1 MRAALRRPDAIA
13 LTDPPNREA
22 FTDGPPRRLTY
33 AEADR
38 MISAIAAMLR
48 HTGLAGDAIV
58 SLQIANTV
66 ESVLALL
73 AVWRAGLIGMPLP
86 LLWRRAEI
94 VSALSRVGAHALIV
108 SGRIGKTNHVDLAM
122 QVAAETFSVRFI
134 CAFGPNLHD
143 GVVSLDDVLAGTK
156 PSPSPPAGRVNARAP
171 EPGAR
176 LAVVTWDVTTD
187 VWCRSHAAAPR

>member
-1 MRAALRRPDAIA
+1 MIIDDPPGQQEIPAADRRATLDDLFMRAALRRPDAIA

-58 SLQIANTV
+58 SLQIANPV

-73 AVWRAGLIGMPLP
+73 AVWRA
-86 LLWRRAEI
+86 W
-94 VSALSRVGAHALIV
+94 
-108 SGRIGKTNHVDLAM
+108 
-122 QVAAETFSVRFI
+122 
-134 CAFGPNLHD
+134 
-143 GVVSLDDVLAGTK
+143 
-156 PSPSPPAGRVNARAP
+156 
-171 EPGAR
+171 
-176 LAVVTWDVTTD
+176 
-187 VWCRSHAAAPR
+187 